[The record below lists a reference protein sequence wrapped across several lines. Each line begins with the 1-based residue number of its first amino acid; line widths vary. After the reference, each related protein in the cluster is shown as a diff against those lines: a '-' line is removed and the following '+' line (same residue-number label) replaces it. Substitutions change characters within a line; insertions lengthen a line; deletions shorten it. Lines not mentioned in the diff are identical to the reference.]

1 MRGIHEGHE
10 QLMAILDDQLEKV
23 THMEFD
29 EMILA
34 RQDTEAPLYA
44 VMMDEDDEEAV
55 TIFRADHAPSTTALA
70 RQLRQLAAAYR
81 QDDDDAEAA
90 AEEIADGG
98 GHSLH

>member
-1 MRGIHEGHE
+1 MRDIHQDHE
-10 QLMAILDDQLEKV
+10 ELMVILDDQLDKL

-29 EMILA
+29 EMKLA

-44 VMMDEDDEEAV
+44 VMIDGEAV

-70 RQLRQLAAAYR
+70 RQLRQTAAAYR
-81 QDDDDAEAA
+81 QGDGSDAEDAA
-90 AEEIADGG
+90 ASIADGG